1 MFEPSHMQY
10 EAVREQRDGLGEP
23 SLAEMVEK
31 SINILSRNTEQ
42 GYFLYVEGKAF

>member
-1 MFEPSHMQY
+1 MQY
-10 EAVREQRDGLGEP
+10 EAVREERDILGEP

-42 GYFLYVEGKAF
+42 GYFLYVEGIKHSKRS